1 MVDLSRRNILR
12 GAIRGSAVAMALPI
26 LDLFLDGN
34 GEAMAATGKPI
45 PTRFGT
51 WFWGCGVNTA
61 RWFPSKVGK
70 DYDIKEELRPIA
82 PFKDKVT
89 IFSNLNCNLAGRP
102 NLVHWSGVM
111 ATLSGAA
118 PLVGG
123 QQGGTSLLP
132 TIDCLVADHIGKGTR
147 FSSLEVAC
155 TGQSSV
161 SYSMRT
167 GATVNPS
174 EVDPVA
180 LYRRLFGPEFKDPNK
195 AEFTP
200 DPAIM
205 LRESVLSAVKE
216 DRDDLMRTLGAS
228 DRQRV
233 DQYFTSVRQVEQQM
247 SMMLEKPAPA
257 EACVVAKEPA
267 RHELGP
273 TWDMAM
279 TSHDLLGQLLVMA
292 LACNQTRVFNV
303 ALSNAGSNLRKAGDP
318 VSHHELTHE
327 EPVDE
332 TLGYQ
337 PKATYFV
344 ERSMETLGS
353 MLKLLDGVKEGAGT
367 LLDNTL
373 VLATSESNFAKIHS
387 VDNLPILVAGRAGGK
402 WKSGQH
408 IDGKGDPSS
417 RVGLTIQQVMGMPVE
432 TWGEGGMQTSKPIS
446 EVIA

>member
-1 MVDLSRRNILR
+1 MADVSRRTILR
-12 GAIRGSAVAMALPI
+12 GAVRGSAVAMALPI

-61 RWFPSKVGK
+61 RWFPSRFGK

-89 IFSNLNCNLAGRP
+89 VFSNLNCNLAGRP

-132 TIDCLVADHIGKGTR
+132 TIDCLVADHFGKTSR

-167 GATVNPS
+167 GSTVNPS

-195 AEFTP
+195 AEFAP

-205 LRESVLSAVKE
+205 LRESVLSAVKD
-216 DRDDLMRTLGAS
+216 DRDDLMRALGAS

-233 DQYFTSVRQVEQQM
+233 DQFFTSVRQVEQQL
-247 SMMLEKPAPA
+247 SLMLEKPDPA
-257 EACVVAKEPA
+257 EACVVAKEPGKST
-267 RHELGP
+267 LGP
-273 TWDMAM
+273 TWEMAM
-279 TSHDLLGQLLVMA
+279 NSHELLGQLLVMA

-332 TLGYQ
+332 KLGYQ

-344 ERSMETLGS
+344 ERSMETLGT

-373 VLATSESNFAKIHS
+373 MLATSESNFAKIHS
-387 VDNLPILVAGRAGGK
+387 VDNLPILVAGRGGGK

-408 IDGKGDPSS
+408 LDGKGEPSS

-432 TWGEGGMQTSKPIS
+432 SWGEGGMATSKPFA
-446 EVIA
+446 EVMA

>member
-1 MVDLSRRNILR
+1 MADFSRRNILR
-12 GAIRGSAVAMALPI
+12 GALHGGAVAVSLPI

-34 GEAMAATGKPI
+34 GEALAATGKPI

-61 RWFPSKVGK
+61 RWFPSKIGK
-70 DYDIKEELRPIA
+70 DYDLKDELKPIA

-89 IFSNLNCNLAGRP
+89 VFSNLNCNLAGRP

-132 TIDCLVADHIGKGTR
+132 TIDCLVADHIGRGTR

-155 TGQSSV
+155 TGQAGV
-161 SYSMRT
+161 SYSMRA
-167 GATVNPS
+167 GNTVNPS

-180 LYRRLFGPEFKDPNK
+180 LYRRIFGAEFKDPNK

-205 LRESVLSAVKE
+205 LRKSVLSAVKD
-216 DRDDLMRTLGAS
+216 DREDLMRTLGSA
-228 DRQRV
+228 DRERI

-247 SMMLEKPAPA
+247 AMMLEKPAPA
-257 EACVVAKEPA
+257 EACVVAREPGKA
-267 RHELGP
+267 ELGP
-273 TWDMAM
+273 TWEMAM
-279 TSHDLLGQLLVMA
+279 QAHEMLGQLLVMA

-332 TLGYQ
+332 KLGYQ
-337 PKATYFV
+337 PKATFFM
-344 ERSMETLGS
+344 ERSMETFAS
-353 MLKLLDGVKEGAGT
+353 MLKMLDSVKEGSGT

-373 VLATSESNFAKIHS
+373 MLATSESNFAKIHS
-387 VDNLPILVAGRAGGK
+387 VDNLPVMVAGLGGGK
-402 WKSGQH
+402 WRSGQH
-408 IDGKGDPSS
+408 LDGKGDPSS
-417 RVGLTIQQVMGMPVE
+417 RVGLTVQQVMGMPVE
-432 TWGEGGMQTSKPIS
+432 TWGEGGMLATKPFS
-446 EVIA
+446 EVMV